1 MITLNNVTKRFGSTT
16 AVDGISFRVEK
27 GETFGLIG
35 TSGCGKTTTL
45 RMINRLI
52 EPTNGTISIDGKKT
66 TAQNPE
72 TLRRK
77 IGYVI
82 QNVGLFPHYS
92 VQENVATVPRLLNWD
107 NRRIK
112 SRGKTLLQLV
122 GLDPETYADRK
133 PASLSGGQQQRVGL
147 ARALAT
153 DPPII
158 LMDEPFGALD
168 PITKQQIRQEVS
180 QLLEQINK
188 TIVLVTH
195 DVFEAFEMCDRLCL
209 LDQGKV
215 QQIGTPKELLFQ
227 PASDFVSSFFAS
239 DRFQL
244 ELLSIT
250 LGDILKSAKE
260 GGELYWSPPLHDAED
275 TETGIDKGTSLYAA
289 IEKLEHSAHDNQVI
303 IQRVS
308 GRVRESLGFS
318 ALLNRFQQYKMKMKS
333 GRRHD

>member
-1 MITLNNVTKRFGSTT
+1 MITLENVTKVFGSTT
-16 AVDGISFRVEK
+16 AVDEISFKVEK
-27 GETFGLIG
+27 GETFGLVG

-52 EPTNGTISIDGKKT
+52 EPTSGSIAIDGKKT

-72 TLRRK
+72 ELRRQ

-92 VQENVATVPRLLNWD
+92 VQENIATVPGLLNWETQ
-107 NRRIK
+107 RIQ
-112 SRGKTLLQLV
+112 SRSEELLQLV
-122 GLDPETYADRK
+122 GLDPETYADRE
-133 PASLSGGQQQRVGL
+133 PSSLSGGQQQRVGL
-147 ARALAT
+147 ARALAA

-168 PITKQQIRQEVS
+168 PITKQQIREEVG
-180 QLLEQINK
+180 QLLEQIHK

-209 LDQGKV
+209 LDQGKI

-227 PASDFVSSFFAS
+227 PANDFVESFFAS
-239 DRFQL
+239 NRFQL
-244 ELLSIT
+244 ELMSIT
-250 LGDILKSAKE
+250 LHDILKSAE
-260 GGELYWSPPLHDAED
+260 EEMELYWSPPLRDKKER
-275 TETGIDKGTSLYAA
+275 IDSRESLYVILEE
-289 IEKLEHSAHDNQVI
+289 IEKAKEQNPVI
-303 IQRVS
+303 IQRIN

-318 ALLNRFQQYKMKMKS
+318 ALLNRFQQYKLQMKS
-333 GRRHD
+333 GGRHV